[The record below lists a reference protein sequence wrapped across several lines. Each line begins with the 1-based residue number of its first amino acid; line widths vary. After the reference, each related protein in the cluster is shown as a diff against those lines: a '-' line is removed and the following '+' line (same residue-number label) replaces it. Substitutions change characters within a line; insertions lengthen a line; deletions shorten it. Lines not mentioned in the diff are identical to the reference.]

1 MLMMEENM
9 NRLFFTILLIPA
21 LSSCHENLEDRSAR
35 EAKEYTEKYCPT
47 PVVNGSRTDSVT
59 FQKETKT
66 YTYYCSFVGKLD
78 NAQIVARN
86 RGKIH
91 RLMVKEIKDNTS
103 IRKLKDAK
111 YNFAYVVHSDK
122 NPQKILYQQTI
133 RVSDYQ

>member
-1 MLMMEENM
+1 MMEENM

-122 NPQKILYQQTI
+122 DPRKILYQQTI

>member
-1 MLMMEENM
+1 M

-122 NPQKILYQQTI
+122 DPQKILYQQTI

>member
-1 MLMMEENM
+1 MMEENM

>member
-1 MLMMEENM
+1 MMKENM

-111 YNFAYVVHSDK
+111 YNFAYVVRSDK
-122 NPQKILYQQTI
+122 DPRKILYQQTI

>member
-1 MLMMEENM
+1 MMEENM

-78 NAQIVARN
+78 NVQIVARN

-122 NPQKILYQQTI
+122 DPQKILYQQTI